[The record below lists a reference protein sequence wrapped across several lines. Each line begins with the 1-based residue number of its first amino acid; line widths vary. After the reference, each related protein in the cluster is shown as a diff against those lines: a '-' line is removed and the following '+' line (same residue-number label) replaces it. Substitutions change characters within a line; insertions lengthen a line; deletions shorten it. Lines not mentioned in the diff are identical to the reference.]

1 MPTVSDSLAMVFE
14 GWQGYRQSIIHAV
27 VPLTPDQLLWRP
39 AAHLRSVGE
48 LVRHIA
54 LGSISWFLW
63 MDAPG
68 SHELAG
74 RITAWEADSH
84 GNQYVIEA
92 ALNITD
98 QAGELVKW
106 LDASGKMIAD
116 TLQSWTVADLQKTYR
131 HTWNGNTY
139 ALSRQWTLWRIL
151 AHDLHHGGELAIL
164 LGMQGIENFELG
176 FLGGHIVEPPLAEP
190 D

>member
-54 LGSISWFLW
+54 LGPISWFLW

>member
-1 MPTVSDSLAMVFE
+1 MPTSSDSLAMVFE
-14 GWQGYRQSIIHAV
+14 GWEGYRQSIIHAV
-27 VPLTPDQLLWRP
+27 APLTPEQLLWRP

-54 LGSISWFLW
+54 LGPIGWFLW
-63 MDAPG
+63 MGAPG
-68 SHELAG
+68 SDELAG
-74 RITAWEADSH
+74 RITVWEADSH
-84 GNQYVIEA
+84 GNRYVIEA
-92 ALNITD
+92 AIDITD

-116 TLQSWTVADLQKTYR
+116 TLRAWTVADLQKTYR

-139 ALSRQWTLWRIL
+139 AISRQWTLWRIL

-176 FLGGHIVEPPLAEP
+176 YLGGHIVLPSLADP
-190 D
+190 G

>member
-1 MPTVSDSLAMVFE
+1 MPTSGDSLAMVFE
-14 GWQGYRQSIIHAV
+14 GWEGYRQSIVHAV
-27 VPLTPDQLLWRP
+27 APLTPEQLMWRP

-54 LGSISWFLW
+54 LGPIAWFLW
-63 MDAPG
+63 MGAPG

-74 RITAWEADSH
+74 RIETWEADPY
-84 GNQYVIEA
+84 GNRYVIEA
-92 ALNITD
+92 AITIDD
-98 QAGELVKW
+98 QAGKLVEW

-116 TLQSWTVADLQKTYR
+116 TLRLWTVADLQKTYS

-139 ALSRQWTLWRIL
+139 ALPRQWTIFRIL

-164 LGMQGIENFELG
+164 LGMQGLENFELG
-176 FLGGHIVEPPLAEP
+176 YLGGHIVEPSLA
-190 D
+190 DQT